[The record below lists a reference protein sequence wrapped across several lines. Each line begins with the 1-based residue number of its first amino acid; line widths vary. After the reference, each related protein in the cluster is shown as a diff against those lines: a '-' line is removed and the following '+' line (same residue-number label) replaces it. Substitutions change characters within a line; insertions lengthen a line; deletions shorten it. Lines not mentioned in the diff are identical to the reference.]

1 MLHRLSPQ
9 TYYLHACLNCVMVC
23 KVTYSCLKAIFSAE
37 TGPAGGPPPPVL
49 KENCSGFVEQG
60 FFTVQTSFLLP
71 NHYGDVLKGTQR
83 IHPTSG
89 LASSFLHPPP
99 DSWRKGR
106 CSLYTGSLRPLPVMY
121 SSLSAITE
129 KLKDSAKE
137 IDEITTT
144 TIIQPLYRTTC
155 VRWYPS

>member
-60 FFTVQTSFLLP
+60 FFYSPDVLPATQPLRWCTEGNTANTPNQWSGLILSSSTTGLLAEGALLP
-71 NHYGDVLKGTQR
+71 LHWLTETTTCNVLQSLCNNRKTQR
-83 IHPTSG
+83 QCKRN
-89 LASSFLHPPP
+89 
-99 DSWRKGR
+99 WRNNYY
-106 CSLYTGSLRPLPVMY
+106 CHYT
-121 SSLSAITE
+121 A
-129 KLKDSAKE
+129 
-137 IDEITTT
+137 
-144 TIIQPLYRTTC
+144 IIQDNLC
-155 VRWYPS
+155 